1 VDSALQQ
8 RGHTE
13 KLWCPIRRS
22 PDQRLAGLFIAQLWK
37 QKFAAR
43 DCGRD
48 AQRIVSKTREDRL
61 LRPLLGVQAAE
72 ISCYFRHW
80 EITPVC
86 KTSDLRS
93 AGARALDGAPASGS
107 AVTASSGY
115 PIKKKAKVALRDVR
129 STSTPARPVSA
140 NSGHSQTVRR
150 RGQVD
155 PLLPFEIGLVKGREA
170 PESGLRLKAQRANR
184 RSRRWPVCRCPS
196 ISPLTTLLCSTR
208 RG

>member
-1 VDSALQQ
+1 VDSDLQQ
-8 RGHTE
+8 REHTE
-13 KLWCPIRRS
+13 KLWCPNRRS

-115 PIKKKAKVALRDVR
+115 PIRKKGESRAPRCPLNVD
-129 STSTPARPVSA
+129 S
-140 NSGHSQTVRR
+140 RR
-150 RGQVD
+150 RSNVSNAQIASFDDGVPKGAID
-155 PLLPFEIGLVKGREA
+155 PLRPLGLLGER
-170 PESGLRLKAQRANR
+170 
-184 RSRRWPVCRCPS
+184 
-196 ISPLTTLLCSTR
+196 
-208 RG
+208 